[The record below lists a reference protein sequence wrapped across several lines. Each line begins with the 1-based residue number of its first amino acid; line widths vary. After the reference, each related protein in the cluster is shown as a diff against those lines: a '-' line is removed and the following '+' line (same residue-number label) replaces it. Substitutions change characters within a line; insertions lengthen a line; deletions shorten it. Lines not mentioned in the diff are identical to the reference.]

1 MQITHPKVKRLA
13 ILVFLALLVF
23 CASLST
29 NFVESFYVKGLYI
42 YISEGLR
49 FISSF
54 VPFPLGDLL
63 YLLLIFYCLRSLWLF
78 FQKLFNKQFKHDKLI
93 PLVQLGNFI
102 LILYL
107 AFKFLWGF
115 NYDRLPIADRLGISD
130 QKYNTEQLISL
141 GDFLIKKINLIQK
154 EKERLGKNLS
164 SRYTVDELRNKA
176 VLSYNALARRNSFFN
191 YRYPAFK
198 PVLNSWLVTKIGLE
212 GYYNPLSGEA
222 NINMLLN
229 SANLPFVTCHE
240 ISHQLGIAREDEANL
255 VGYLVS
261 TNSTDLNFQYSGI
274 YCVLRNV
281 LFEIAYTSPMD
292 YKALKETINP
302 STLNDFKRDREFWR
316 KYNNDMFGYMDVA
329 LDQFLKLNRQ
339 RKGIDSY
346 QDIVI
351 WLFNYHKNE
360 LKHYNLK
367 TK

>member
-13 ILVFLALLVF
+13 IELFLALLVF
-23 CASLST
+23 SASFST
-29 NFVESFYVKGLYI
+29 SFVESFYVRGLYP
-42 YISEGLR
+42 YISGALR
-49 FISSF
+49 FLSSK
-54 VPFPLGDLL
+54 VPFPIGDFL
-63 YLLLIFYCLRSLWLF
+63 YLLLILYILRSLGLF
-78 FQKLFNKQFKHDKLI
+78 FQKLFKNQFKQDKLI
-93 PLVQLGNFI
+93 PLLQLGNFL

-107 AFKFLWGF
+107 TFKLLWGF

-130 QKYNTEQLISL
+130 EKYNTDQLIDL
-141 GDFLIKKINLIQK
+141 GQFLIKKINLIQK
-154 EKERLGKNLS
+154 EKSGANLS
-164 SRYTVDELRNKA
+164 QHYTVEELRNKA
-176 VLSYNALARRNSFFN
+176 VLSYNALAKKNSFFN
-191 YRYPAFK
+191 YRYPSLK
-198 PVLNSWLVTKIGLE
+198 PVLNSWVVTRIGLE

-222 NINMLLN
+222 NLNMLLN
-229 SANLPFVTCHE
+229 QANLPFVACHE

-255 VGYLVS
+255 IGYLVS
-261 TNSTDLNFQYSGI
+261 TNSNDLNFQYSGI
-274 YCVLRNV
+274 YCVLKNV
-281 LFEIAYTSPMD
+281 LFEIAYASPID

-302 STLNDFKRDREFWR
+302 STLNDFKKDREFWR
-316 KYNNDMFGYMDVA
+316 TYNNDMFGYMDVA